1 MSQLCR
7 SPVPGGI
14 ERWIST
20 LGTLTAMDGA
30 SGVGAGAGAEGKRQ
44 RMDRPHSADA

>member
-7 SPVPGGI
+7 SPVPGGM

-20 LGTLTAMDGA
+20 LGMLTAMDGA
-30 SGVGAGAGAEGKRQ
+30 SGAGAEGKRQ